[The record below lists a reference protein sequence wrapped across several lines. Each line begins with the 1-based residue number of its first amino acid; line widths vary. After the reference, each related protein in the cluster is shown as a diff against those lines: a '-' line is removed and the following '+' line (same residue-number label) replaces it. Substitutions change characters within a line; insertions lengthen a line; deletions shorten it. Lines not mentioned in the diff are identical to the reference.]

1 MPDVLGQHEVEALLS
16 ALNPT
21 TTPSGFETKR
31 DWSLDGGQMAIYDFK
46 RPERVGKDQIR
57 ALQTLHDS
65 FARNLGSAI
74 SGMLRTIAEVKL
86 ISVDQVTYSEFI
98 FSLENPTCF
107 NLIKAAPLDG
117 HIILDIN
124 PSIIF
129 PILDRLL
136 GGGQGRVSAPH
147 RALTEIELRLVGRL
161 TSLAMATLRTAWATI
176 LALDLQIVQVES
188 NAQLVQIVPPTE
200 VVVLL
205 SFEITIGDARGM
217 MNLCIPFNALEP
229 VVGKLSSNTWFSYT
243 RREVSKEN
251 TDFLSQRLQGSM
263 VELVVYL
270 AETDLTASELANL
283 QIGDIITTP
292 KDANTPL
299 LVSVAGAPKFHAH
312 AGACK
317 GHKAIRIG
325 EFVPPTARI
334 NQ

>member
-16 ALNPT
+16 ALNPEAG
-21 TTPSGFETKR
+21 PSGSESKKDQR
-31 DWSLDGGQMAIYDFK
+31 VENDEIAIYDFK

-74 SGMLRTIAEVKL
+74 SALLRTIAEVKL

-107 NLIKAAPLDG
+107 NLIKASPLDG

-129 PILDRLL
+129 PIIDRLL
-136 GGGQGRVSAPH
+136 GGGEGRTAAPH

-161 TSLAMATLRTAWATI
+161 TSLALDALRTAWSTI
-176 LALDLQIVQVES
+176 LSLDLEIVQVES

-205 SFEITIGDARGM
+205 SFEITIGDVRGM

-251 TDFLSQRLQGSM
+251 TDHLAQRIKGSM
-263 VELVVYL
+263 VEMVVHL
-270 AETDLTASELANL
+270 AETDLTAAELANL
-283 QIGDIITTP
+283 QVGDIITTD
-292 KDANTPL
+292 KDAKSGL
-299 LVSVAGAPKFHAH
+299 LVCLEGAPKFRAH

-317 GHKAIRIG
+317 GHKAIRI
-325 EFVPPTARI
+325 EETAPANARI